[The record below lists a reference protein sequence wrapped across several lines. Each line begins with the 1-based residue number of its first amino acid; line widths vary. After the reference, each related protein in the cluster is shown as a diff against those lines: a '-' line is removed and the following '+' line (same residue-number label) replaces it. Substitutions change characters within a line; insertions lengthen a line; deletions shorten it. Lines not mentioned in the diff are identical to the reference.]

1 MGKQRTKNIDKNKYS
16 NLAGMAINQKEKF
29 VRSKRGKPQNS
40 DIIHSNLTTMLLN
53 PTTRNVH

>member
-1 MGKQRTKNIDKNKYS
+1 MAKQRTETIDENKYG
-16 NLAGMAINQKEKF
+16 NLARMVINQKEKF
-29 VRSKRGKPQNS
+29 VRSKRGKNQNS